1 MKYIDIFKN
10 INPKI
15 INECDHL
22 LCSNIHFKDP
32 FNDFIG
38 KSNFKKMLSKI
49 VNEVKNP
56 KFIILDQTISK
67 NNQYF
72 HWKFNGSIKY
82 LGNLDITGMSSVK
95 YDKNKKVSE
104 HIDYWDSS
112 EYFLEKIPVL
122 KWQISYLKNRFSV

>member
-10 INPKI
+10 ISPKI
-15 INECDHL
+15 ISECDHL

-38 KSNFKKMLSKI
+38 KDNFKNMLSKI

-56 KFIILDQTISK
+56 QFIILDQTVSK
-67 NNQYF
+67 KNQYF
-72 HWKFNGSIKY
+72 HWKFNGVIKY
-82 LGNLDITGMSSVK
+82 LGNLDITGMSSVT
-95 YDKNKKVSE
+95 YDKNEKVCE

-122 KWQISYLKNRFSV
+122 KWQISYLKNRLTV